1 MPGSSDANASS
12 RPRRGRAP
20 ARSRH
25 EIAEAAISLAD
36 RDGLAAVTM
45 RAIAQALGTGAA
57 SLYRYIS
64 TRDELLALMVDEVNG
79 EFSLRAPG
87 QRPWP
92 DQMLDLAHE
101 ARDIYRRHPWMIE
114 ALDTTPVLGPNGY
127 AYLDLSLAVL
137 APTRA
142 DGRTMLEA
150 VGVFN
155 GLVRMLCK
163 QERDQLPTDEAD
175 SAPQAA
181 LADPLA
187 VFPPSDA
194 PYPHIAAAMADAG
207 TSADQFDRILRR
219 VIIGLLPDGH

>member
-1 MPGSSDANASS
+1 
-12 RPRRGRAP
+12 
-20 ARSRH
+20 
-25 EIAEAAISLAD
+25 
-36 RDGLAAVTM
+36 M
-45 RAIAQALGTGAA
+45 RAVAQALGTGAA

-64 TRDELLALMVDEVNG
+64 TRDELLALMVDAVNG
-79 EFSLRAPG
+79 EFSLRAPD

-101 ARDIYRRHPWMIE
+101 ARDIYRRHPWMVE

-163 QERDQLPTDEAD
+163 QERDQQPTDGAGT
-175 SAPQAA
+175 APPHAA
-181 LADPLA
+181 LADRLA
-187 VFPPSDA
+187 MLPPSNA
-194 PYPHIAAAMADAG
+194 PYPHIAAALADAG

-219 VIIGLLPDGH
+219 VLSGLLPDGH